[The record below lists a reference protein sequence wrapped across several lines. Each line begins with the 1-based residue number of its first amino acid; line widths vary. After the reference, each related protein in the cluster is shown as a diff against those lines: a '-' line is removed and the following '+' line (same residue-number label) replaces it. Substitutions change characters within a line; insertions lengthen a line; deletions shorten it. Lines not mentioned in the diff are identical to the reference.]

1 MRWAR
6 DIPIAILLAA
16 LLLMSAAPLAQAQV
30 IAQVPVIENIFPEAA
45 WVGMPVAIQ
54 GTDFRLLQVPLFS
67 TVTFNG
73 VDAGQAIIWNDN
85 YIVVVVPEGA
95 TSGPVVV
102 SNIYGSS
109 EPYDFTVYEQPAAVP
124 CYFAEGTTRAGFE
137 EWLTLYNPYDVEH
150 TATVT
155 YLVADGAN
163 RIRYYNIPAHSRAS
177 IYVNSE
183 IGSDSD
189 VSLAVTATERLYAE
203 RPMYF
208 RYKNVWTGGHCT
220 EPALDTSTTWFFA
233 EGTTR
238 AGFEEW
244 LCLANP
250 GAVDAEVQVT
260 FIFSDGE
267 AVTLPY
273 TVPAWK
279 RYTVNV
285 NATVGQ
291 DRDVAIRIDSDQP
304 VVAERPMYFSYHGMW
319 DDGHITIGAPT
330 ALTTWYFAEGT
341 TQSGFEEWLCLAN
354 PGEEDAAVEVTYY
367 LAGGGEVTQDIA
379 IAAERRHTV
388 SVNSV
393 VGPGKDVAIK
403 VDSDQP
409 LVAERPMYFDY
420 HSKWDGGHL
429 SMGSPAAATT
439 WYFAEGTT
447 QSGFEEWLCL
457 FNPGDEA
464 AKVSVIYAFS
474 DATTQTQD
482 LLLDPG
488 QRLSVSVNAVV
499 GPGRDVAMTVESP
512 QGVVAERSMYFSY
525 HEAWDGGHNARG
537 TTP

>member
-1 MRWAR
+1 MRWTKA
-6 DIPIAILLAA
+6 IPVIILLAA
-16 LLLMSAAPLAQAQV
+16 LLLTMAPLAQAQQV
-30 IAQVPVIENIFPEAA
+30 AQVPVIDNIFPSAS
-45 WVGMPVAIQ
+45 WVGMPVAIS
-54 GTDFRLLQVPLFS
+54 GSEFGLLQLPFIS

-73 VDAGQAIIWNDN
+73 VDAGQAIVWTDT

-102 SNIYGSS
+102 SNLFGSS

-137 EWLTLYNPYDVEH
+137 EWLTLYNPYDVQY

-163 RIRYYNIPAHSRAS
+163 RIRYYNIPAHSRMN

-183 IGSDSD
+183 IGSDRD
-189 VSLAVTATERLYAE
+189 VSMVVTGTERIYAE

-208 RYKNVWTGGHCT
+208 RYKNVWTGGHCG
-220 EPALDTSTTWFFA
+220 EPTLETSTTWFFA

-250 GAVDAEVQVT
+250 GAQDATVQVSY
-260 FIFSDGE
+260 IFPDGE

-285 NATVGQ
+285 NDTVGPE
-291 DRDVAIRIDSDQP
+291 RDVAIRVDSDQP
-304 VVAERPMYFSYHGMW
+304 VVAERPMYFAYRGAW
-319 DDGHITIGAPT
+319 DDGHITAGAPA

-341 TQSGFEEWLCLAN
+341 TQAGFDEYLCLAN

-367 LAGGGEVTQDIA
+367 LVGGQEMTQQVN
-379 IAAERRHTV
+379 IAAERRQTIL
-388 SVNSV
+388 VNSV
-393 VGPGKDVAIK
+393 VGPGRDVAMR

-409 LVAERPMYFDY
+409 IVAERPMYFQY
-420 HSKWDGGHL
+420 YTGWDGGHL
-429 SMGSPAAATT
+429 SMGAPDPSVY
-439 WYFAEGTT
+439 WFFAEGTT
-447 QSGFEEWLCL
+447 RAGFAEWLCL
-457 FNPGDEA
+457 FNPGDVETR
-464 AKVSVIYAFS
+464 VSVRYVFG
-474 DATTQTQD
+474 DASTQTQD
-482 LLLDPG
+482 LLIAPG
-488 QRLSVSVNAVV
+488 QRFSISVNDLV
-499 GPGRDVAMTVESP
+499 GPDKDVAVWVESEQP
-512 QGVVAERSMYFSY
+512 IVAERSMYFSY
-525 HEAWDGGHNARG
+525 QGVWDGGHNARG
-537 TTP
+537 TLP